1 MQDIRSIHKN
11 LLYSYIIKKME
22 TEIKRNTTTI
32 AAKKRNYLGINL
44 TMYMENLYLKKE
56 IDENLNKWR
65 NESYWW
71 TGKFNTA

>member
-1 MQDIRSIHKN
+1 
-11 LLYSYIIKKME
+11 ME

-56 IDENLNKWR
+56 IDENLNK
-65 NESYWW
+65 
-71 TGKFNTA
+71 